1 LPIENTPSARHNG
14 CLKSAIGNRQS
25 EITRSERGQDLETP
39 VVFQSGTRLVGILH
53 APEGEA
59 KGAGVVFLH
68 GWTGYRVGPHRIFV
82 EAARRLAA
90 AGYHALTFDFR
101 GRGDSDGDHEATN
114 LDQMIED
121 ARAARRLLLEQPGL
135 TRTYW
140 CGLCSGG
147 NVALGAA
154 SLDKEVD
161 GLLLWST
168 PLFAPFKTR
177 KQEVKRRGIFLADY
191 ARKLFR
197 RETYAKLF
205 RGRIRF
211 GIITR
216 ILFGRRAAPQGT
228 RNPKDS
234 LRDIMTELRG
244 YKGRALFIYGSRDD
258 EAVGAPEFY
267 EGFCRGQGIPAAFHT
282 IEGANHSF
290 YSVAWQNEVL
300 GLSLDWLDRP

>member
-1 LPIENTPSARHNG
+1 M
-14 CLKSAIGNRQS
+14 
-25 EITRSERGQDLETP
+25 ETP
-39 VVFQSGTRLVGILH
+39 IVLHSPARLVGILH
-53 APEGEA
+53 SPDGDAR
-59 KGAGVVFLH
+59 GAGVVFLH

-90 AGYHALTFDFR
+90 AGYHALLFDFR
-101 GRGDSDGDHEATN
+101 GRGDSDGEHEATT

-121 ARAARRLLLEQPGL
+121 ARAARRLLLEQPGVR
-135 TRTYW
+135 RTCW

-161 GLLLWST
+161 ALLLWST
-168 PLFAPFKTR
+168 PLFAPYKTR
-177 KQEVKRRGIFLADY
+177 GQEVKRRGIFLGDY

-197 RETYAKLF
+197 RETYAKLL
-205 RGRIRF
+205 RGKIRF

-216 ILFGRRAAPQGT
+216 ILFGRRGAPQGT

-234 LRDIMTELRG
+234 ARDIMGDLRG
-244 YKGRALFIYGSRDD
+244 YRGRALFIYGSRDD

-267 EGFCRGQGIPAAFHT
+267 EGYCREQGIPAAFHT
-282 IEGANHSF
+282 IEGANHSY
-290 YSVAWQNEVL
+290 YSVAWQDEVIAL
-300 GLSLDWLDRP
+300 TLDWLNRQQAASPAPGPT

>member
-1 LPIENTPSARHNG
+1 M
-14 CLKSAIGNRQS
+14 
-25 EITRSERGQDLETP
+25 ETP
-39 VVFQSGTRLVGILH
+39 IIFHSPVRLVGILR
-53 APEGEA
+53 APDGVA
-59 KGAGVVFLH
+59 RGAGVVFLH

-82 EAARRLAA
+82 EAARRLAE
-90 AGYHALTFDFR
+90 AGYPSLTFDFR
-101 GRGDSDGDHEATN
+101 GRGDSDGEATATT
-114 LDQMIED
+114 LDEMIED
-121 ARAARRLLLEQPGL
+121 ARAARRVLIERTGVR
-135 TRTYW
+135 RTYW

-154 SLDKEVD
+154 SLDKEAD

-177 KQEVKRRGIFLADY
+177 KQEVKRRGIFLAEY

-197 RETYAKLF
+197 RETYAKLL
-205 RGRIRF
+205 RGKIRF
-211 GIITR
+211 GIISR
-216 ILFGRRAAPQGT
+216 ILLGRRAAPKGT

-234 LRDIMTELRG
+234 LRDIMTDLRG

-267 EGFCRGQGIPAAFHT
+267 TAFCREQGIPAELHT

-290 YSVAWQNEVL
+290 YSVAWQNQVL
-300 GLSLDWLDRP
+300 GLSLDWLGRQQAE